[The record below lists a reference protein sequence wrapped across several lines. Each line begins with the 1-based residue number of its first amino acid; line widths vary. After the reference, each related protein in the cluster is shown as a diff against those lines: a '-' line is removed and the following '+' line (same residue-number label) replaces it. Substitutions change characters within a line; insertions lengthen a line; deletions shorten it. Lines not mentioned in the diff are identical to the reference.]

1 MALIENGS
9 KVASVVGVAVPQG
22 SMANWAKG
30 SFSCAGRVSPTN
42 GASSP
47 PKEFAMEYPVKNNI
61 PYEEIEN
68 GALILLLLRESKT
81 WEELCAR
88 YASAD
93 PTQLQ
98 TDTNTFTLLRK
109 LFEMRDLK
117 LISFEDKET
126 GDGKKPVG
134 VIKETGLWSTIRDA
148 FGGMNLD
155 EAAMISRH
163 SKGMAVAPVF
173 GRPQPL
179 PADQQIDVF
188 VLMPFKAK
196 LEKIYSNH
204 IKKMA
209 EDLGLRILRADEIF
223 SPRPFM
229 EKVWDGICAAQLILA
244 DCTEK
249 NPNVFYEIG
258 MAHTVGK
265 KVVLITRSDK
275 DIPADIKHFDYI
287 PYIYDPEGVETL
299 IEKLRTFLNAQFN
312 SAARNETYDKV
323 TGSFNEPQANE
334 TVGRTIRCSGVV
346 TGLQPGLNLWLAVE
360 VGGLI
365 WPKENKVLP
374 DEANKWD
381 VPIFEDGVTEQFSV
395 SLFVADTSADRRI
408 KEWLEAGRRTG
419 KYSELRGIPGARRLA
434 RVDGLRLK
442 TS

>member
-1 MALIENGS
+1 
-9 KVASVVGVAVPQG
+9 
-22 SMANWAKG
+22 
-30 SFSCAGRVSPTN
+30 
-42 GASSP
+42 
-47 PKEFAMEYPVKNNI
+47 MEYAVKNNI

-88 YASAD
+88 YAYAD
-93 PTQLQ
+93 PAQLKIN
-98 TDTNTFTLLRK
+98 TNTFALLKK
-109 LFEMRDLK
+109 LFEMRDLG

-134 VIKETGLWSTIRDA
+134 VIKETGLSATIRDA

-163 SKGMAVAPVF
+163 SKGMAVAPIF

-179 PADQQIDVF
+179 PADQQIDIF

-196 LEKIYSNH
+196 LEKIYVNH
-204 IKKMA
+204 IKKLA
-209 EDLGLRILRADEIF
+209 EELGVRMLRADEIF
-223 SPRPFM
+223 SPKPFM

-299 IEKLRTFLNAQFN
+299 MEKLRTFLNAQFN
-312 SAARNETYDKV
+312 SATRNETYDKV
-323 TGSFNEPQANE
+323 TGHFNEPKPNE
-334 TVGRTIRCSGVV
+334 AVGRTIRCSGIV

-360 VGGLI
+360 VGDLV

-374 DEANKWD
+374 DEATKWD
-381 VPIFEDGVTEQFSV
+381 VPIFEDGVTQQFAV

-408 KEWLEAGRRTG
+408 KEWLEAGRRSG